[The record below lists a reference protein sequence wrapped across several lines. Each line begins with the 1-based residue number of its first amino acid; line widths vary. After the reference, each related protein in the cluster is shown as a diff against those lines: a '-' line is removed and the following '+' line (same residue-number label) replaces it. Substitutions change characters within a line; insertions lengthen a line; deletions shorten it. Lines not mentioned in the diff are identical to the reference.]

1 MELGRQSVGVRL
13 VAGQPPNTT
22 DGWHEAQ
29 YFLGRDFGYAN
40 TITLSVVRS
49 PTPVDLDAVQARYD
63 ALKDEAEV
71 RAFLETHAVPPDVEV
86 IAQRRFDGR
95 AFLDRINKH
104 SEHIESLTSR
114 IDIAYN
120 ALKAI
125 ADQIRQDLKLEPSDR
140 ITPEMKA
147 RHPQARAFFAKFGL
161 INDLKRARRAR
172 YRKIAAIKKC
182 WFGYLS
188 NIEIQMA
195 KDYHAAIVREDLTV
209 TAIEKDAPEYR
220 GRAFNR
226 MINHGAKGQYQR
238 MAKDKCLWNGVP
250 EIPVPSWYSSR
261 YCGEHSTIVE
271 KRYRKGEQILFP
283 CCGQTFHADEHAA
296 FTLGC
301 YPFLRP
307 IAFVPGPV
315 PGCDTRSNPPSR
327 VERSPGL

>member
-86 IAQRRFDGR
+86 IAQMRFDGR

-182 WFGYLS
+182 G
-188 NIEIQMA
+188 
-195 KDYHAAIVREDLTV
+195 
-209 TAIEKDAPEYR
+209 
-220 GRAFNR
+220 
-226 MINHGAKGQYQR
+226 
-238 MAKDKCLWNGVP
+238 
-250 EIPVPSWYSSR
+250 SS
-261 YCGEHSTIVE
+261 
-271 KRYRKGEQILFP
+271 
-283 CCGQTFHADEHAA
+283 TFHVD
-296 FTLGC
+296 
-301 YPFLRP
+301 
-307 IAFVPGPV
+307 
-315 PGCDTRSNPPSR
+315 SR
-327 VERSPGL
+327 IFPAGLAIR